1 MIKEKKN
8 LSNNLDESYKEAIRF
23 AKKHYENFP
32 VVSFLVPKSLAKH
45 VAIIY
50 WFART
55 ADDMADEGTLSG
67 NERIKLLENF
77 ENDLKNSLIDNSG
90 DIFKL
95 ALINTIREMNLSTE
109 NFFDLIKAFK
119 QDVIKNRYNNFD
131 EVLNYCRFSA
141 NPIGRLILELFGIRN
156 DKAFLYSDKI
166 CTALQLTNFYQDIS
180 IDYKKGRIYLAED
193 EMKEFSVPKNVF
205 ELNENNLNFKRLLK
219 FNVDRTQNLFDEGK
233 NLFKFLN
240 GRLKFEI
247 KWTVYGGEAILNKIR
262 SSDFDSLQ
270 NRPKLSSIDFVKL
283 FLKSLFINDRPGK
296 RNSEEK

>member
-219 FNVDRTQNLFDEGK
+219 FNVDRAQNLFDEGK